1 MQAVYHH
8 RDNYL
13 SIDSLSPQKLICD
26 AKQRV
31 EQPDIAVEGFTYHF
45 LNFRDFQNIITIFYY
60 SIA

>member
-1 MQAVYHH
+1 M
-8 RDNYL
+8 L
-13 SIDSLSPQKLICD
+13 
-26 AKQRV
+26 KQRV